1 MVRFYGMQGI
11 YVKAYNEK
19 MIRVWN
25 ITAHQS
31 KVINLQDQSSLDA
44 ITRQLTEGYYSTF
57 RTYDGCTRVLGLKSH
72 LRRLYDPVSMPAVSE
87 PILRRQLITLLEPF
101 RPDEARVRVVMT
113 MQGQVYVA
121 LEPLKPISAEVY
133 ELGVRAETTKIQRN
147 NPRLKSTAFI
157 GASESERKH
166 IGRKG
171 IFEALLV
178 KNGRILEGMTS
189 NFFYVLRPE
198 RSEVKTTL
206 APDANPLAQVPAS
219 AGEGEILFTA
229 HRDIL
234 LGVTRSIVIR
244 LARGRG
250 VDVQYQSLKLNQLSD
265 VSEAFITSSSRGV
278 VPVIQIDEVT
288 IGQGS
293 PGKITRMLR
302 AAYDQYVLEYAEKI

>member
-1 MVRFYGMQGI
+1 MQGI
-11 YVKAYNEK
+11 YVKAYNEN

-44 ITRQLTEGYYSTF
+44 ITRQLPEGYYSTF

-72 LRRLYDPVSMPAVSE
+72 LRRLYDPVSAPDVSE
-87 PILRRQLITLLEPF
+87 PTLRRQLITLLEPF
-101 RPDEARVRVVMT
+101 RPNEARVRVVMT
-113 MQGQVYVA
+113 KQGQVYIA
-121 LEPLKPISAEVY
+121 LEPLKPLAAEVF
-133 ELGVRAETTKIQRN
+133 ELGVRAETTEIQRN

-166 IGRKG
+166 IGQEG

-189 NFFYVLRPE
+189 NFFYVMHARATSTEPQTAFGSSATLKGTRQ
-198 RSEVKTTL
+198 REV
-206 APDANPLAQVPAS
+206 V
-219 AGEGEILFTA
+219 FTA
-229 HRDIL
+229 QRNVL
-234 LGVTRSIVIR
+234 LGITRSTVIH

-250 VDVQYQSLKLNQLSD
+250 LDVQYQSLRLNQVSD

-293 PGKITRMLR
+293 PGKITRVLR
-302 AAYDQYVLEYAEKI
+302 AAYDQYVLECAERI